1 VRIPVSALLCALLG
15 ACAAPSHFDGEPPAF
30 LFQDESFVTPQE
42 RFDARE
48 VFAVS
53 ASMRRFLQ
61 VDIAHQLRSMG
72 PANGLIDALYTRGLL
87 QLEYDATMTRNASEA
102 FDARAGNCLSLVIM
116 TAAFASELGLQVEF
130 HAARTEDI
138 WSRSGD
144 LLLGSGHVNVTLGAW
159 HTDVGIR
166 GTYQSPLTVD
176 FLPADDVSGLPTREI
191 SEATVIAMYMN
202 NKAVEALMQGQ
213 LDDAYGWAR
222 EAIRRSPQFIS
233 SYNTLGIIY
242 ERHGDL
248 QQAARV
254 FRYVL
259 AQFPD
264 NPSVLSNLA
273 GVLSRLGNESEATA
287 LLARLEKID
296 PYPPYYF
303 FNLGMEAM
311 QQNDF
316 RAAKTWFA
324 KEVDRADYNH
334 EFHFWLGVAYFK
346 LGETKR
352 AQRQL
357 LLALERSSARSDRD
371 LYAAKLAWLRS
382 KDGPH

>member
-1 VRIPVSALLCALLG
+1 
-15 ACAAPSHFDGEPPAF
+15 
-30 LFQDESFVTPQE
+30 
-42 RFDARE
+42 
-48 VFAVS
+48 
-53 ASMRRFLQ
+53 
-61 VDIAHQLRSMG
+61 
-72 PANGLIDALYTRGLL
+72 
-87 QLEYDATMTRNASEA
+87 
-102 FDARAGNCLSLVIM
+102 
-116 TAAFASELGLQVEF
+116 
-130 HAARTEDI
+130 
-138 WSRSGD
+138 
-144 LLLGSGHVNVTLGAW
+144 
-159 HTDVGIR
+159 
-166 GTYQSPLTVD
+166 
-176 FLPADDVSGLPTREI
+176 
-191 SEATVIAMYMN
+191 
-202 NKAVEALMQGQ
+202 
-213 LDDAYGWAR
+213 
-222 EAIRRSPQFIS
+222 
-233 SYNTLGIIY
+233 
-242 ERHGDL
+242 
-248 QQAARV
+248 
-254 FRYVL
+254 VL

-264 NPSVLSNLA
+264 NPTVLSNLA